1 MTKTIL
7 SVDDSKPIRDMVTF
21 TLEPEGYRV
30 VCAENGQAGLDK
42 LRAERPDLI
51 FTDLNMPVMDGIAFI
66 AQARAEAAGSG
77 IPIVMLTTESAP
89 EMKEKGKA
97 AGVRAWIVKP
107 FQPTTLLDAVSKLVL
122 P

>member
-30 VCAENGQAGLDK
+30 VCAENGQDALDK
-42 LRAERPDLI
+42 MRVEKPALI
-51 FTDLNMPVMDGIAFI
+51 FTDLNMPVMDGITFI
-66 AQARAEAAGSG
+66 TKARAEAAGAG

-97 AGVRAWIVKP
+97 AGATGWLNKP
-107 FQPTTLLDAVSKLVL
+107 FDADKLIAVTRKLLG
-122 P
+122 